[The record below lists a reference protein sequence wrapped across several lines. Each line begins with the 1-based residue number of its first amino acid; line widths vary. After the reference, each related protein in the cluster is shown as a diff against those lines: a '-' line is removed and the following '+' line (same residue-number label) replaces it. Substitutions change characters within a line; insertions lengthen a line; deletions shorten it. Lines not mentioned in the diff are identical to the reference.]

1 MPNAPLLLNDDG
13 TASVATFLLMSHHGL
28 RRDVA
33 RFARALA
40 APAGATAALPP
51 DAAQALGEEW
61 QKYRGTLHGHHQAE
75 DTGLFPH
82 LLSQHAE
89 LGPVVERLMA
99 EHHRIDP
106 LLQRGDQ
113 AFAELASFAP
123 AAAAVVAELS
133 KLLHDHLAFE
143 EEHVVPLMRSLK
155 GFPPPASDAEVQ
167 VFAEG
172 FAWSSEGI
180 AADVLAQVDAV
191 LPAVLTA
198 KLPGARAAFEARSR
212 RVWGPT
218 ALGASRTAVPDGMIA
233 AV

>member
-13 TASVATFLLMSHHGL
+13 TASVATFLLMSHHAL
-28 RRDVA
+28 RRDLA
-33 RFARALA
+33 RFARVLVGPAGSAAALA
-40 APAGATAALPP
+40 SP
-51 DAAQALGEEW
+51 AAQALGEEW
-61 QKYRGTLHGHHQAE
+61 QKYRATLHGHHQAE
-75 DTGLFPH
+75 DAGLFPH

-106 LLQRGDQ
+106 LLERGDQ
-113 AFAELASFAP
+113 AFATLASSTL
-123 AAAAVVAELS
+123 AAGAVVGELS

-143 EEHVVPLMRSLK
+143 EEHVVPFMRSLK

-198 KLPGARAAFEARSR
+198 KLAGARAAFQARSL

-218 ALGASRTAVPDGMIA
+218 PAGTSRTAVPDGMPS